1 MRKSQ
6 PEMISELVRMYLRKE
21 GLETPYNQYRIKAAW
36 PEVMGVSIMKYTGEM
51 YFKGQTLFI
60 ELKSPVLKSEL
71 SMSRKSIAQRLN
83 SHINAQVITDVQ
95 FY

>member
-1 MRKSQ
+1 
-6 PEMISELVRMYLRKE
+6 MYLRKE

-36 PEVMGVSIMKYTGEM
+36 PEIMGESIKKYTGEM

-60 ELKSPVLKSEL
+60 EIKSPTLKSEL
-71 SMSRKSIAQRLN
+71 NMSRKSLAQRLN
-83 SHINAQVITDVQ
+83 NHINAQVITDVQ